1 MSSEHLFI
9 ISQIKLPELLPD
21 ARNEIPDT
29 RYFWKFSARA
39 RPMPEHAQK
48 YPLDAR
54 KIDARPFPIVY
65 LKCIPRSKYLLWPNF
80 YFVCSVPFQHL
91 QKTRKIKN
99 NLENY
104 YRSGM
109 KKMNEAGSKIKRTFW

>member
-29 RYFWKFSARA
+29 RYFWKCSTRA

-54 KIDARPFPIVY
+54 KIDARPFPT
-65 LKCIPRSKYLLWPNF
+65 C
-80 YFVCSVPFQHL
+80 
-91 QKTRKIKN
+91 
-99 NLENY
+99 Y
-104 YRSGM
+104 YYVLSG
-109 KKMNEAGSKIKRTFW
+109 

>member
-29 RYFWKFSARA
+29 RYFWKCSTRA

-54 KIDARPFPIVY
+54 KIDARPFPTFAT
-65 LKCIPRSKYLLWPNF
+65 NF
-80 YFVCSVPFQHL
+80 RGFG
-91 QKTRKIKN
+91 QKNFGLNFK
-99 NLENY
+99 
-104 YRSGM
+104 
-109 KKMNEAGSKIKRTFW
+109 

>member
-29 RYFWKFSARA
+29 RYFWKCSARA

-54 KIDARPFPIVY
+54 KIDARPFPIWQLTQSNDFDWQGV
-65 LKCIPRSKYLLWPNF
+65 PN
-80 YFVCSVPFQHL
+80 
-91 QKTRKIKN
+91 
-99 NLENY
+99 
-104 YRSGM
+104 
-109 KKMNEAGSKIKRTFW
+109 